1 MPISQLLR
9 KISHGLE
16 WSLTIWTNIKTI
28 RIDCDTDLLYH
39 IRQLLAN
46 HRLLPESKVGMP
58 RREESRPHKENCRK
72 LSDLDTMSSMQKNTE
87 TIEAKRSRRR
97 RFIAVGVVIIVIFG
111 ILTVSFYQNYISP
124 FNRTIITVDNLQI
137 SMRYFLDR
145 TRLAGSDPLTMLET
159 LTNELVMRITAP
171 KYGIQVTDADIENE
185 LRNMASG
192 GTGNVS
198 DVEFNEWYRQV
209 LNDNKAS
216 DSQYREIVGINLLSR
231 RLQEYLAERVPT
243 AMEQVHLHVI
253 AVQSF
258 EEAQD
263 VLVRL
268 EAGEDFATL
277 AREVS
282 IETASKDGGGD
293 LGWLPPAI
301 SNYAEQI
308 TALEINEISPI
319 IPYYSR
325 ISMPT
330 SSTEPDACYVFM
342 VSEKDSSRP
351 LTEEHRKALQTWA
364 LDLWLVE
371 EIPHHNITYNF
382 NSENY
387 AWLNK
392 QLERR

>member
-1 MPISQLLR
+1 MSRQHELTVAPIYC
-9 KISHGLE
+9 IICANF
-16 WSLTIWTNIKTI
+16 W
-28 RIDCDTDLLYH
+28 RIIACCKKAKYEC
-39 IRQLLAN
+39 R
-46 HRLLPESKVGMP
+46 EGKSP
-58 RREESRPHKENCRK
+58 RPNKENCRK
-72 LSDLDTMSSMQKNTE
+72 LRDLDTMSSMQKKTE

-111 ILTVSFYQNYISP
+111 ILTVTFYQNYISP
-124 FNRTIITVDNLQI
+124 FNRTIITADNLQI

-308 TALEINEISPI
+308 AALDVNEVSDPL
-319 IPYYSR
+319 PYYSQ
-325 ISMPT
+325 T
-330 SSTEPDACYVFM
+330 SSSPSGTLTPSYYYIFI
-342 VSEKDSSRP
+342 VSEKDSARELS
-351 LTEEHRKALQTWA
+351 EENLAVLKSLALE
-364 LDLWLVE
+364 LWLRE
-371 EIPHHNITYNF
+371 EVPKHEVRYYGLYGGGFDSKTSTWINR
-382 NSENY
+382 
-387 AWLNK
+387 
-392 QLERR
+392 QLQKSSGQ

>member
-1 MPISQLLR
+1 
-9 KISHGLE
+9 
-16 WSLTIWTNIKTI
+16 
-28 RIDCDTDLLYH
+28 
-39 IRQLLAN
+39 
-46 HRLLPESKVGMP
+46 
-58 RREESRPHKENCRK
+58 
-72 LSDLDTMSSMQKNTE
+72 MQKKTE
-87 TIEAKRSRRR
+87 TKEAKRSRRQ
-97 RFIAVGVVIIVIFG
+97 RFIIVGVVVIVIFG
-111 ILTVSFYQNYISP
+111 ILSITFYQNYIAP

-145 TRLAGSDPLTMLET
+145 TRLAGSGPLTMLET
-159 LTNELVMRITAP
+159 LTNELVMKIMAP

-192 GTGNVS
+192 GTGNIS

-216 DSQYREIVGINLLSR
+216 DSQYREIVGVNLLSR

-243 AMEQVHLHVI
+243 ATEQVHLHVI
-253 AVQSF
+253 IVQSS
-258 EEAQD
+258 EKAQN
-263 VLVRL
+263 VVTRL
-268 EAGEDFATL
+268 KAGEDFTTL

-282 IETASKDGGGD
+282 IETASKDDGGD

-319 IPYYSR
+319 IPYYNQ

-330 SSTEPDACYVFM
+330 SLTEPDAYYIFM

-351 LTEEHRKALQTWA
+351 LTEEHRKTLQTWA

-382 NSENY
+382 NSEIY

-392 QLERR
+392 QLEKK